1 VCGYPAGGSGSV
13 ASAASAAHDRF
24 GIRLLEAPASRRN
37 DPRART
43 YIVDHVLP
51 GTVIHRR
58 VEVSNTSGAL
68 LRPQLY
74 AAAAAVQNGTFGLA
88 PGRTRNEL
96 SDWISVDRPAVEL
109 PPHSVPQP
117 MTTIKVPRQA
127 SAGASILAR
136 ALLIGAG
143 GVVTLVAEA
152 YGNRTRRRRWAST
165 SGFEDQEGHQAPS
178 RLHGSP

>member
-1 VCGYPAGGSGSV
+1 VRISG
-13 ASAASAAHDRF
+13 
-24 GIRLLEAPASRRN
+24 RRIN

-96 SDWISVDRPAVEL
+96 S
-109 PPHSVPQP
+109 
-117 MTTIKVPRQA
+117 
-127 SAGASILAR
+127 
-136 ALLIGAG
+136 G